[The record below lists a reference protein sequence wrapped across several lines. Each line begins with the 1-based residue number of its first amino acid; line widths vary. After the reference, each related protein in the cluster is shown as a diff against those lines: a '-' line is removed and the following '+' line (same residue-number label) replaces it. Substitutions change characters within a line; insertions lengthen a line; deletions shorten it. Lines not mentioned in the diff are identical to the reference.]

1 MKYNSN
7 SEPMEMS
14 YFRLNLLSYLRD
26 AHPDKA
32 NDFSFIAGHGDTAT
46 EAYSQ
51 AIKSGL
57 DHIQAGE
64 IANETLFAG
73 LHFSPYNTIV
83 EILWN
88 EFSNE
93 VPEEKAKELALQL
106 LPECQSVLAKYD
118 LNDDFV
124 SEPEYDQLYTE
135 LTGTIALY
143 LESHTVISNWLTPNV
158 VS

>member
-14 YFRLNLLSYLRD
+14 YFRLNLLSYLREV
-26 AHPDKA
+26 HPDKA
-32 NDFSFIAGHGDTAT
+32 NDFSFIAGRGDTAA

-51 AIKSGL
+51 AVKSGL

-64 IANETLFAG
+64 IANQTLFAG

-88 EFSNE
+88 EFQNE
-93 VPEEKAKELALQL
+93 VPEDKAKELALQL
-106 LPECQSVLAKYD
+106 LPECQPVFVQYD

-124 SEPEYDQLYTE
+124 GEPEYNLLYTE
-135 LTGTIALY
+135 LTGTISLY
-143 LESHTVISNWLTPNV
+143 FESHTVISN
-158 VS
+158 S

>member
-1 MKYNSN
+1 
-7 SEPMEMS
+7 MEMS

-26 AHPDKA
+26 THPDKV
-32 NDFSFIAGHGDTAT
+32 NDFSFIAGRGDTAA

-51 AIKSGL
+51 AIESGL

-64 IANETLFAG
+64 IANKTLFAG
-73 LHFSPYNTIV
+73 LHFSSYNTVI

-88 EFSNE
+88 EFQNE
-93 VPEEKAKELALQL
+93 VPEDKAKELALQL
-106 LPECQSVLAKYD
+106 LPECQSVFAKYA

-135 LTGTIALY
+135 LTGTIVLY
-143 LESHTVISNWLTPNV
+143 L
-158 VS
+158 